1 MKYLVALPVVLA
13 LSIAAI
19 PESPAQSGSMKGM
32 DMKDMPVKDKD
43 MKSDKKAQGK
53 VHKGAGTV
61 TSIDPASGAVTIAH
75 GPIKSLNWAAMRMTF
90 GVKDKTLLD
99 QVQSGAKVEFSF
111 VQSGKDYMITD
122 IKK

>member
-19 PESPAQSGSMKGM
+19 SESRAQSGSMKGM
-32 DMKDMPVKDKD
+32 DMKDMP
-43 MKSDKKAQGK
+43 MKGTEMKLDKKAQGK

-61 TSIDPASGAVTIAH
+61 TKIDPASGAVTIAH
-75 GPIKSLNWAAMRMTF
+75 GPIKSLNWPAMTMTF
-90 GVKDKTLLD
+90 GVTDKKLFD
-99 QVQSGAKVEFSF
+99 QVQPDVKVEFSF
-111 VQSGKDYMITD
+111 VQSGKDYMVTD